1 MLLMRRCSWPKGLN
15 ISVISETLRLR
26 VIKLP
31 SVLARSLFTTYN
43 CSTFYH
49 DKSTRKPLKQWA
61 LDIKPFG
68 TVKVRVPCEVTIRP
82 LDPHQLDTERAFVT
96 IFGDTICDQTIHFN
110 NIEVKYDDVH
120 KQLLV
125 FSDKI
130 DSNTSVAITAP
141 VKFDLDIKTTG
152 TGNVNIKDMENESC
166 IVETEYGS
174 AILNSLKSQC
184 VHVKTK
190 GGNIIGLGTIYGN
203 TEIQS
208 SSKSSVTINK
218 LQGST
223 VSICTEDGL
232 LKTKYL
238 YAESSRLSTAS
249 GNVELGSIHGDV
261 AVKTIEGNIIID
273 SLDGYLKA
281 LTTHGDID
289 VYISQ
294 LGRAALKSLNGSVT
308 VKVPTSLQAYLKLS
322 GVKVD
327 IDQQIHLKNVN
338 EMCKDKYRIVT
349 DQAAIV

>member
-174 AILNSLKSQC
+174 AILNSLKS
-184 VHVKTK
+184 
-190 GGNIIGLGTIYGN
+190 
-203 TEIQS
+203 
-208 SSKSSVTINK
+208 VTINK

-349 DQAAIV
+349 GCMNQTKEDMDRHISVDAFNGTVYLTNQSWFESLKP